1 MMSAES
7 IRERIRKLRQMT
19 EANGCTE
26 AEAMSAAAK
35 AAELMREHRLSEAEI
50 EMDFDSRPAASKG
63 KSCRQKLWTT
73 AAWCTNCAVIV
84 LPDCAGRTKICFI
97 GETPG
102 PEIAHYLSEVC
113 NRAVNREV
121 RIFKTSSAYRRR
133 RTLSTKRHAV
143 ADFTNA
149 MVNRLCYRMA
159 ALFEA
164 ARDEGA
170 EERAQ
175 AALGAAYPRTAP
187 IKRPARSSR
196 FRDASNAG
204 WQAGEKP
211 TLTHGLDG
219 SKQMAAIEGSRS

>member
-1 MMSAES
+1 MAAES

-26 AEAMSAAAK
+26 AEALSAAAK
-35 AAELMREHRLSEAEI
+35 AAEMMREHGLSDAEI
-50 EMDFDSRPAASKG
+50 EMDFDGRPAASKG

-73 AAWCTNCAVIV
+73 AAWCTNSAVIV
-84 LPDCAGRTKICFI
+84 IPDAGGRTKICFI

-121 RIFKTSSAYRRR
+121 RAFKASSAYRRR

-159 ALFEA
+159 DLFQA
-164 ARDEGA
+164 ARDQSA
-170 EERAQ
+170 EDRAK
-175 AALGAAYPRTAP
+175 AALESAYPRTAP
-187 IKRPARSSR
+187 IKRPAHSSR
-196 FRDASNAG
+196 FRDAATAG
-204 WQAGEKP
+204 WLAGEKP
-211 TLTHGLDG
+211 TLAHGLDR
-219 SKQMAAIEGSRS
+219 SEQMAAITGRQS

>member
-1 MMSAES
+1 MTAES
-7 IRERIRKLRQMT
+7 IRERVRKLRQMT

-35 AAELMREHRLSEAEI
+35 AAEMMRQHGLSEAEI
-50 EMDFDSRPAASKG
+50 EMDFDGRPAAYKG

-73 AAWCTNCAVIV
+73 AAWCTNSAVIV
-84 LPDCAGRTKICFI
+84 LPDGAGRTRICFI

-102 PEIAHYLSEVC
+102 PDIAHYLSDVC

-121 RIFKTSSAYRRR
+121 RAFKASKAYRRR

-143 ADFTNA
+143 ADFTSA

-164 ARDEGA
+164 GRDEGA
-170 EERAQ
+170 EERAK
-175 AALGAAYPRTAP
+175 AALESAYPKTVP
-187 IKRPARSSR
+187 IRRPARSSR
-196 FRDASNAG
+196 FHDAAAAG
-204 WQAGEKP
+204 WRAGEKP
-211 TLTHGLDG
+211 TLAHGLDR
-219 SKQMAAIEGSRS
+219 SKQMAAIEGGRS